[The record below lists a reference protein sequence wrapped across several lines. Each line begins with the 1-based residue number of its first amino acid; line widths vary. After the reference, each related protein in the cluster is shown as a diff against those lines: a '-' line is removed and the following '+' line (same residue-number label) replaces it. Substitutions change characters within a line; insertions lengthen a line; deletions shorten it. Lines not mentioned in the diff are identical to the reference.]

1 MSDDENCSKLI
12 AFTLKKNKLL
22 KFSVY
27 SVMAINNIQ
36 I

>member
-1 MSDDENCSKLI
+1 MSDDEICSKLI
-12 AFTLKKNKLL
+12 AFTLKKKTVKVQCLL
-22 KFSVY
+22 

>member
-1 MSDDENCSKLI
+1 MSDDEICSKLI
-12 AFTLKKNKLL
+12 DFTLKKTVKVQCLL
-22 KFSVY
+22 